1 MKKVLVT
8 GGAGFVG
15 SHLTKQLC
23 DKADTTVFDKERE
36 VQIDERAKYIRG
48 DITDYLSLARAFE
61 QTKPDLVFHLAGMV
75 SRKECE
81 ETPLLAFQ
89 TNMMGAYNIC
99 ELCVRHNARVIYAGS
114 SEEYGHGFRGGIWGR
129 TTCVDESTDF
139 GAATGIYSLTKR
151 FADEVIQHFAAQ
163 KGLTATATRLF
174 MLYGPGEPA
183 NEYRSAVIRFIDYAM
198 KDEPLPVHPD
208 TSRAW
213 CYVDDAIEA
222 LMLLAKHKQAEPYE
236 LYNIGKGV
244 GQDSPIET
252 TELAALIIELV
263 GSKSVVTLTKPD
275 RTIIEHKYADFT
287 KIRRVLGWEAKTPLK
302 VGLTKVIDHEKALR
316 E

>member
-1 MKKVLVT
+1 MKKVLIT

-15 SHLTKQLC
+15 RHLTKHLC
-23 DKADTTVFDKERE
+23 ENADVTVFDQERE
-36 VQIDERAKYIRG
+36 AHIDERAKYIRG
-48 DITDYLSLARAFE
+48 DMTDYLSLARAFE

-89 TNMMGAYNIC
+89 TNVMGAYNVC
-99 ELCVRHNARVIYAGS
+99 ELCVRHKARVIYAGS
-114 SEEYGHGFRGGIWGR
+114 SEEYGHGFTGKSV
-129 TTCVDESTDF
+129 TESTSF

-163 KGLTATATRLF
+163 KGLTATTIRLF

-183 NEYRSAVIRFIDYAM
+183 NGYRSAVIRFIDYAM
-198 KDEPLPVHPD
+198 KGDPLPVHPG
-208 TSRAW
+208 TSRSW

-222 LMLLAKHKQAEPYE
+222 LMLIAKHKQTESYE

-244 GQDSPIET
+244 GEDEPIAT
-252 TELAALIIELV
+252 TKLAALIIEMV
-263 GSKSVVTLTKPD
+263 GSESVVNLTKAD
-275 RTIIEHKYADFT
+275 RTIIHHKVADFT
-287 KIRRVLGWEAKTPLK
+287 KIRRELGWEATTPLK
-302 VGLTKVIDHEKALR
+302 VGLKKVIEYERTLR
-316 E
+316 A

>member
-15 SHLTKQLC
+15 SHLTKHLC

-48 DITDYLSLARAFE
+48 DITDYLSLARAFK
-61 QTKPDLVFHLAGMV
+61 QTEPDLVFHLAGMV

-99 ELCVRHNARVIYAGS
+99 ELCVRHKARVIYAGS
-114 SEEYGHGFRGGIWGR
+114 SEEYGHGFTGS
-129 TTCVDESTDF
+129 CVTESTAF

-163 KGLTATATRLF
+163 KGLTATAIRLF

-183 NEYRSAVIRFIDYAM
+183 NEYRSAVIRFIDYAI
-198 KDEPLPVHPD
+198 KDEPLPVHPG
-208 TSRAW
+208 TSRSW
-213 CYVDDAIEA
+213 CYIDDAIEA
-222 LMLLAKHKQAEPYE
+222 LMLLAEHKQTEQYE
-236 LYNIGKGV
+236 MFNIGKGV

-275 RTIIEHKYADFT
+275 RTIIKHKVADFE
-287 KIRRVLGWEAKTPLK
+287 KVRRVLGWEATTPLK
-302 VGLTKVIDHEKALR
+302 VGLRKVIAHEKRLR
-316 E
+316 GK